1 MLIREATSGDIA
13 SIVRLERLPEFHT
26 FIGKWPAEK
35 HARVLAEEDS
45 VYLVVED
52 ATGVVAGFAILL
64 GVTSEDK
71 SIELKRL
78 AIETSG
84 QGTGSKLLRFI
95 LAKVFNEYRAH
106 RLYLDV
112 DETNPRAKRVY
123 EKLGFKEDGVLREA
137 TCCDGKFY
145 SMTLMSLLDREYCA
159 MQNNGA

>member
-35 HARVLAEEDS
+35 HARVLAEDS

-52 ATGVVAGFAILL
+52 AAGVVAGFAILL

-78 AIETSG
+78 AIEIPG
-84 QGTGSKLLRFI
+84 QGSGGKLLRFI

-137 TCCDGKFY
+137 TCRNGKFY
-145 SMTLMSLLDREYCA
+145 SMTLMSLLDREYRA
-159 MQNNGA
+159 MQNNSA